1 MQCSARSVGGIGREK
16 GGMGQ
21 KIHGEGES
29 EKERER
35 ERGVSCPWN
44 ERCQPCGVGLL

>member
-35 ERGVSCPWN
+35 ERENGEKEDAVSKAS
-44 ERCQPCGVGLL
+44 L